1 MNKDET
7 KRVKIIYESE
17 PVGIGSTILRGLHR
31 LYYCTPDEILYFHF
45 TNILYGGPNKNVW
58 AAYLKQP
65 FEPER
70 QLIEEAYNNKN
81 TLEERGVFLN
91 KNNSFLFCYGKEQN
105 NASEFSNIDSV
116 AKYRELVA
124 TYLKFNDKLLT
135 KVDSFCEKYIT
146 NKRVISLHKRGTDQF
161 TSRGHAGN
169 VIAFTDERLKDMVEN
184 SLKDY
189 DFIFLA
195 TDEDRVYKLLKESF
209 GDKILSYSTMRSQEG
224 DTRGTHFAHV
234 TDTEE
239 NKYILGEEAIID
251 FLIMSRCSY
260 SLCMKSN
267 LSLLTILMRNDFNYK
282 FVDNHI
288 QYDKLG

>member
-1 MNKDET
+1 MNKT
-7 KRVKIIYESE
+7 NTSNVKIVYESE

-31 LYYCTPDEILYFHF
+31 LYYLTPDEILYFHF
-45 TNILYGGPNKNVW
+45 NNILYSSPNKNVW

-65 FEPER
+65 FEHQR
-70 QLIEEAYNNKN
+70 QYIEQAFNDKNIIEEH
-81 TLEERGVFLN
+81 GVFLN
-91 KNNSFLFCYGKEQN
+91 KANPLLFGYGKEQN
-105 NASEFSNIDSV
+105 NASEFLNIDSLV
-116 AKYRELVA
+116 KYRKIVNK
-124 TYLKFNDKLLT
+124 YLKFKDELLI
-135 KVDSFCEKYIT
+135 KVDSFCKEYID
-146 NKRVISLHKRGTDQF
+146 NKRVICLHKRGTDQF
-161 TSRGHAGN
+161 TSRGHAGD
-169 VIAFTDERLKDMVEN
+169 VVAFNDDDLKYMVEN
-184 SLKDY
+184 NLKDY

-195 TDEDRVYKLLKESF
+195 TDEDKVYKLLKKSF
-209 GDKILSYSTMRSQEG
+209 GDKVLSYSTMRSLEG

-267 LSLLTILMRNDFNYK
+267 LSLLTILMRKDFNYK
-282 FVDNHI
+282 FIDNHI

>member
-1 MNKDET
+1 MDKNNT
-7 KRVKIIYESE
+7 NQIKIIYESE

-31 LYYCTPDEILYFHF
+31 LYYCNPDEILYFHF

-65 FEPER
+65 FESKR
-70 QLIEEAYNNKN
+70 QLIEEAFNNKN
-81 TLEERGVFLN
+81 IIEEHGVFLN
-91 KNNSFLFCYGKEQN
+91 KSNPFLFCYGKEQN
-105 NASEFSNIDSV
+105 NANEFSNINSV
-116 AKYRELVA
+116 VKYRELA
-124 TYLKFNDKLLT
+124 NTYLKFKDNILT
-135 KVDSFCEKYIT
+135 KVDSFCEKHIS

-169 VIAFTDERLKDMVEN
+169 VIAFTDDQLKYMAEN

-189 DFIFLA
+189 DYLFLA
-195 TDEDRVYKLLKESF
+195 TDEDRVYKLFKESF
-209 GDKILSYSTMRSQEG
+209 GDKILSYSTIRSQEG

-234 TDTEE
+234 TDTEK

-267 LSLLTILMRNDFNYK
+267 ISLLTILMRNDFNYK

>member
-1 MNKDET
+1 MT
-7 KRVKIIYESE
+7 KEKPKQIKLIYESE

-31 LYYCTPDEILYFHF
+31 LLYRQSDEILYFHF
-45 TNILYGGPNKNVW
+45 TNILYGSPNKNVW

-70 QLIEEAYNNKN
+70 QLIEEAFNNQN
-81 TLEERGVFLN
+81 TIEERGVFLN
-91 KNNSFLFCYGKEQN
+91 KTNPFLFCYGKAQN
-105 NASEFSNIDSV
+105 NASEFLNVDSV
-116 AKYRELVA
+116 AKYRELA
-124 TYLKFNDKLLT
+124 TTYLKFKDKLLT
-135 KVDSFCEKYIT
+135 KVDLFCKNYIT
-146 NKRVISLHKRGTDQF
+146 NKRVISLHIRGTDQF

-169 VIAFTDERLKDMVEN
+169 VVAFANEQLKDMVEN

-209 GDKILSYSTMRSQEG
+209 GDKILSYSTMRSREG